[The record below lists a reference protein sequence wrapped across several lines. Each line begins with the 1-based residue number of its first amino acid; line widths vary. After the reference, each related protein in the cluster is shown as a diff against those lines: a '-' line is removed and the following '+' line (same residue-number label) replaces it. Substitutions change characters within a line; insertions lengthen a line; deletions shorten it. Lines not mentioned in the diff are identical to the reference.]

1 MKLHPLSGRVCTF
14 TYVKWGVAEVF
25 VVHQK
30 AVMFHCSKL
39 FRFFY
44 DPVKVNVQRP
54 RIIIQR
60 VLNYIANPVFQHSWE
75 AGGTSY
81 RVLSLIKYQMVSWG
95 RIPVLMA
102 LV

>member
-1 MKLHPLSGRVCTF
+1 MPEMKLHPLSGRVCTF

-60 VLNYIANPVFQHSWE
+60 VLNYIANPVFQHSR
-75 AGGTSY
+75 GGGDLIS
-81 RVLSLIKYQMVSWG
+81 RPLSH
-95 RIPVLMA
+95 
-102 LV
+102 